1 MNTSAKPPFYARA
14 ALVFISVFAFVFT
27 LWIGRDIIVPVVYAL
42 LIAVL
47 LNPCVNFL
55 LRKKV
60 NKVIAITLTVS
71 LAVLA
76 VVAAV
81 YLISSQLSIFNEAY
95 PRLKEKLDVITN
107 STVQWVSEKFNIRL
121 SKINAWIAETQKGV
135 IRDFA
140 IAETLSDAGQVMVT
154 VMLLPVYVFLFLYYK
169 TLLLEFIRRL
179 FRSAHHMVVADVLI
193 NTKRI
198 AQSYL
203 LGLFFEML
211 IMAVLNSAGLLL
223 LGIEYA
229 ILLGI
234 IGAVLNVI
242 PYLGGIIG
250 VLLYMTIAL
259 ITKSPV
265 YVIYVAALY
274 ATIQFIDN
282 NFIVP
287 RIVAA
292 RVKLNALISIIVV
305 LIGSALWGV
314 SGMFLSIPLTA
325 IMKGIFD
332 HIEPLKPWG
341 FLMGNIVPTNSRFSF
356 AKKKENHK
364 AGNAFA
370 PPLLSSNYL
379 LK

>member
-47 LNPCVNFL
+47 LNPLVNFL

-95 PRLKEKLDVITN
+95 PRLKEKLDVIIN

-364 AGNAFA
+364 AGNASA

>member
-1 MNTSAKPPFYARA
+1 MNTSAKPPFYART

-47 LNPCVNFL
+47 LNPFVNFL

-364 AGNAFA
+364 AGNASA

>member
-1 MNTSAKPPFYARA
+1 MNTSAKPPFYART

-121 SKINAWIAETQKGV
+121 SKIKAWIIETQKGV

-193 NTKRI
+193 NTKKI

>member
-1 MNTSAKPPFYARA
+1 MNTSAKPPFYART

-121 SKINAWIAETQKGV
+121 SKINAWIIETQKGV

-193 NTKRI
+193 NTKKI

>member
-1 MNTSAKPPFYARA
+1 MNTSVKPPFYARA
-14 ALVFISVFAFVFT
+14 ALVFISVFGFVFT
-27 LWIGRDIIVPVVYAL
+27 MWIGKDIIVPVVYAL
-42 LIAVL
+42 LIALL
-47 LNPCVNFL
+47 LNPLVNFL
-55 LRKKV
+55 LRKRI
-60 NKVIAITLTVS
+60 NKVIAITLTVT

-95 PRLKEKLDVITN
+95 PRLKEKLDVLTN
-107 STVQWVSEKFNIRL
+107 SSVQWVSGKFNISL
-121 SKINAWIAETQKGV
+121 SKINAWITETQKGV

-140 IAETLSDAGQVMVT
+140 IAETLSGAGQVMIT

-169 TLLLEFIRRL
+169 TLLLEFISRL
-179 FRSAHHMVVADVLI
+179 FRSAHHLVVADVLI
-193 NTKRI
+193 NTKKV

-211 IMAVLNSAGLLL
+211 MMAVLNSAGLFL

-250 VLLYMTIAL
+250 VMLYMTIAL
-259 ITKSPV
+259 ITKSPA

-274 ATIQFIDN
+274 AAIQFIDN

-287 RIVAA
+287 HIVAA

-305 LIGSALWGV
+305 LIGSALWGI

-356 AKKKENHK
+356 AKKTKTS
-364 AGNAFA
+364 
-370 PPLLSSNYL
+370 LLNQ
-379 LK
+379 KQ